1 MHYHKNR
8 SNHGCT
14 RERERERERERGSNR
29 VSEPRRWQRRG
40 VARTG
45 HPTSRYYILKSA
57 ARASVRVLHFIR
69 AVPCNNLRLPVR
81 VKSQLYTRSFTMD
94 KSESIMIR
102 TRQKWR
108 RHQTHRHLPSGRAS
122 FSSTLVLSSP
132 LSLSLLTISRG
143 NPPRGNRDEARRT
156 FRLIT
161 VLQFNE

>member
-8 SNHGCT
+8 SNHGYT
-14 RERERERERERGSNR
+14 RERKRKRERSSSSR

-122 FSSTLVLSSP
+122 FSSTLVLFS
-132 LSLSLLTISRG
+132 SLSRSLSFDYIARQ
-143 NPPRGNRDEARRT
+143 PPSWE
-156 FRLIT
+156 
-161 VLQFNE
+161 